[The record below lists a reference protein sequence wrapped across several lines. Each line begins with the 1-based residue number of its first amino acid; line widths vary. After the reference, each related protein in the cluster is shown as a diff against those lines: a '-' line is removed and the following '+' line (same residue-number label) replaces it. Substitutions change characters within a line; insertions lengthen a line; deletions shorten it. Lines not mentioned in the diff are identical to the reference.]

1 MPAAHLPKPEP
12 RVLHI
17 AGAGHRRRL
26 TSQALDTFQQAGT
39 IASIEYDKITIKGK
53 DYRPGSGV
61 EVISDDA
68 TRSSFNAFKKGDLIY
83 VEGTLLNGTRYVDII
98 RYETPDEN

>member
-1 MPAAHLPKPEP
+1 MNNLKKT
-12 RVLHI
+12 I
-17 AGAGHRRRL
+17 ARL
-26 TSQALDTFQQAGT
+26 FCIALLLAPWTLAQALETFQQAGM
-39 IASIEYDKITIKGK
+39 IANIEYDKITIKGK